1 MVLVKSGT
9 LLEDN
14 MKLVLFAKDKDT
26 YGRSKMAKWPIADRA
41 RDLEQAKGYQ
51 RELAKQLDTRKQTE
65 PKPTTK

>member
-1 MVLVKSGT
+1 
-9 LLEDN
+9 
-14 MKLVLFAKDKDT
+14 
-26 YGRSKMAKWPIADRA
+26 MAKWPIADRA